1 MKQGLT
7 HVYYGGGKGKTTA
20 ALGLGLRAWGAGLQ
34 VVLVQFLKD
43 FPTGE
48 LKALEALN
56 SFTVLRGKAAG
67 KLFSKDMGEEE
78 KRSTKAIH
86 DANLEQALS
95 LIQDGK
101 CDLLILD
108 EVLDACKLGLLE
120 EAPFKALIC
129 DKPQGLELVITGHTP
144 LNWVL
149 EHADYATEMVKRKH
163 PYDKG
168 VPARKGIEF

>member
-7 HVYYGGGKGKTTA
+7 HVYYGDGKGKTTA
-20 ALGLGLRAWGAGLQ
+20 ALGLGLRAWGSGLQ

-43 FPTGE
+43 FPTSE
-48 LKALEALN
+48 LKALETL
-56 SFTVLRGKAAG
+56 SGFTLLRGKAAG
-67 KLFSKDMGEEE
+67 KLFSRDMSAEE
-78 KRSTKAIH
+78 KRLTKAIH
-86 DANLEQALS
+86 DANLEQAVS
-95 LIQDGK
+95 LINGGK

-120 EAPFKALIC
+120 EAPFKALISE
-129 DKPQGLELVITGHTP
+129 KPQGLELVITGHAAQS
-144 LNWVL
+144 WVL
-149 EHADYATEMVKRKH
+149 EHADYVTEMVKRKH

>member
-7 HVYYGGGKGKTTA
+7 HVYYGDGKGKTTA
-20 ALGLGLRAWGAGLQ
+20 ALGLGLRAWGSRRN

-56 SFTVLRGKAAG
+56 GFTVLRGKAVG
-67 KLFSKDMGEEE
+67 KLFSRDMSTEE
-78 KRSTKAIH
+78 KSLTKAIH
-86 DANLEQALS
+86 DTNLQRAVS
-95 LIQDGK
+95 LVADGK

-108 EVLDACKLGLLE
+108 EALDAFQLGLLE
-120 EAPFKALIC
+120 EAPFKTLVC
-129 DKPQGLELVITGHTP
+129 KKPEYLELVITGHTAVD
-144 LNWVL
+144 WIL
-149 EHADYATEMVKRKH
+149 EHADYITEMVKRKH
-163 PYDKG
+163 PYERG